1 MDLFIFVNAAISS
14 SLLTQVCGR
23 ELLMEELQEET
34 GEMMEKLTLLTQTF
48 SRLNLHPEEFVCL
61 KVLLLLSRGKRELYP
76 NGGGRC
82 QYSDGT
88 NVTGQTFDDLHIWE
102 DL

>member
-1 MDLFIFVNAAISS
+1 MSIHKVEDLADLFIFVNLIYSS
-14 SLLTQVCGR
+14 SFTQVCGR

-61 KVLLLLSRGKRELYP
+61 KVLLLLSRGKRSSISTEMGEAPSVFILMV
-76 NGGGRC
+76 RM
-82 QYSDGT
+82 
-88 NVTGQTFDDLHIWE
+88 
-102 DL
+102 